1 MTTSPDLSGSIGASV
16 GTVGKASNAPV
27 DVRYIQQLF
36 NLIAPSSVSPLVVD
50 GKSGPLLNQRIVDFQ
65 KNRLNVASP
74 DGVIDPG
81 GRTFKGLIE
90 AARTGGQSAATVQ
103 SPVQA
108 VSDKQPLVTQA
119 TCDGNVTLNEADFK
133 QAALA
138 LSNGIEVNIIK
149 AFAIVESGGRSGF
162 GPEKFP
168 VLAYER
174 HIFHKYTQKK
184 YDSTHPNLS
193 APYMAKADTQW
204 RINNK
209 DQATA
214 WQTLRAAYSLDQ
226 KAALMS
232 ASYGMFQIMGFNF
245 AACGFKD
252 VFDFVAAMKL
262 NAGQQLNAFVGFCSK
277 NAALVKAMKTRDY
290 VGMARNYNGPQYGDY
305 DQRIKKAYEK
315 LQAGQ

>member
-1 MTTSPDLSGSIGASV
+1 MTTSADLSGAIGASV
-16 GTVGKASNAPV
+16 GTAAKASNVPA
-27 DVRYIQQLF
+27 DVKFIQQLF
-36 NLIAPSSVSPLVVD
+36 NMIAPTSATPLVVD
-50 GKSGPLLNQRIVDFQ
+50 GKCGPLLIQRISDFQ
-65 KNRLNVASP
+65 KTRLNVISP

-81 GRTFKGLIE
+81 GRTFKSLLEDARKAGQP
-90 AARTGGQSAATVQ
+90 AAAVQ

-108 VSDKQPLVTQA
+108 VSDKQQLVNQA
-119 TCDGNVTLNEADFK
+119 TCDGNVNLSDADFK
-133 QAALA
+133 RAALA
-138 LSNGIEVNIIK
+138 LGNGIEVNIIK
-149 AFAIVESGGRSGF
+149 AFAIVESSGRSGF

-184 YDSTHPNLS
+184 YASTHPNLS
-193 APYMAKADTQW
+193 APCVVKADTQW

-209 DQATA
+209 NQATA

-277 NAALVKAMKTRDY
+277 NAALVKAMKARDY
-290 VGMARNYNGPQYGDY
+290 AGMARHYNGRQYGDY

-315 LQAGQ
+315 LQATK

>member
-16 GTVGKASNAPV
+16 GTLGKASNVPA

-36 NLIAPSSVSPLVVD
+36 NMIASSSVSPLVVD

-90 AARTGGQSAATVQ
+90 AARSGGQPAAAVT

-108 VSDKQPLVTQA
+108 ASDKQPLVTQA
-119 TCDGNVTLNEADFK
+119 TCDGNVTLSDADFK

-138 LSNGIEVNIIK
+138 LGNGIEVNIIK

-184 YDSTHPNLS
+184 STTVPTPISRPPIWQKPTHNGES
-193 APYMAKADTQW
+193 IT
-204 RINNK
+204 RIRPPPGK
-209 DQATA
+209 PCARPTA
-214 WQTLRAAYSLDQ
+214 W
-226 KAALMS
+226 
-232 ASYGMFQIMGFNF
+232 
-245 AACGFKD
+245 
-252 VFDFVAAMKL
+252 
-262 NAGQQLNAFVGFCSK
+262 
-277 NAALVKAMKTRDY
+277 TRK
-290 VGMARNYNGPQYGDY
+290 RH
-305 DQRIKKAYEK
+305 
-315 LQAGQ
+315 